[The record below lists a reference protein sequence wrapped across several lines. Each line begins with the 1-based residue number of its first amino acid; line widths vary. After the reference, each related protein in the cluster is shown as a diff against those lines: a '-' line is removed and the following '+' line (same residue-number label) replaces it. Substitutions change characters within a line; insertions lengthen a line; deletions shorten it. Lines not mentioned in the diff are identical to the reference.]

1 MLCVHSL
8 THAFSGCNMFE
19 LLPIVRWLYEACR
32 IIIVGVIVGNRFVV
46 IRDPQSI
53 EDVLRAEGRYPDRNQ
68 TMTAGI
74 RWLTENRAK
83 QPSPFAM
90 Q

>member
-1 MLCVHSL
+1 
-8 THAFSGCNMFE
+8 MFE
-19 LLPIVRWLYEACR
+19 LLPIVRHLYEACI

-68 TMTAGI
+68 TKIAGL
-74 RWLTENRAK
+74 RWLLEKRAK
-83 QPSPFAM
+83 QPSPFGI